1 MARNAL
7 TAVNAQQRANTI
19 PRLPRAQTGAW
30 GFVKG
35 GKWVW
40 IIVVHSVT
48 RGWQAIG
55 ILLGGMGETQSPIQC
70 PTEGSLV
77 PSSMCRP
84 VMYQK
89 PTLESLATPPRTHV
103 MHTPIR
109 SPPPPRSGATGR

>member
-40 IIVVHSVT
+40 IIVVHSVA

-89 PTLESLATPPRTHV
+89 PTLESPPTL
-103 MHTPIR
+103 PQA
-109 SPPPPRSGATGR
+109 SPAVPRPGLSCHILES

>member
-19 PRLPRAQTGAW
+19 PRLPRAKTGAW

-77 PSSMCRP
+77 TSRGLLSPLRCVVPSCIKNLP
-84 VMYQK
+84 YK
-89 PTLESLATPPRTHV
+89 
-103 MHTPIR
+103 
-109 SPPPPRSGATGR
+109 

>member
-19 PRLPRAQTGAW
+19 PRLPRAKTGAW

-40 IIVVHSVT
+40 IIVVHSVA

-89 PTLESLATPPRTHV
+89 PTLERGGGGGRSDAPRMDTAAVGVAQQGH
-103 MHTPIR
+103 R
-109 SPPPPRSGATGR
+109 G